1 MSNGDDLVPK
11 LRERYPA
18 MPAEHMRMI
27 GEICAYWTA
36 VETCVLQAIC
46 EITKIDERSMLYL
59 GSNVPAGTRFDM
71 LHAIGNVLKE
81 TPTTRDNGTEL
92 IRLLQPVRDAYLLRN
107 K

>member
-59 GSNVPAGTRFDM
+59 GPERWATLCVLSAFHSSSLTR
-71 LHAIGNVLKE
+71 A
-81 TPTTRDNGTEL
+81 
-92 IRLLQPVRDAYLLRN
+92 
-107 K
+107 